1 MNRPTLTLAL
11 LLSLASGAALAAGT
25 PVDETRPLSGN
36 GRLTVSNVKGSI
48 TVTAWARSEVRVEG
62 SVGEGTDGLEITGGP
77 DNLVVKVKYPENGGG
92 WFGGW
97 GRGDA
102 GDSEL
107 RVSAPAGVTL
117 KVEAVSAEVDVTGI
131 NGDELEVES
140 VSGDVTVDS
149 QARAVEVT
157 TVSGSQHLKLYSND
171 VSAESVSGDVE
182 ITGELGGKVDLEA
195 VSGTL
200 SVDSSSAA
208 KSLSAGVVSG
218 DVRLRTGLQPGG
230 RLRAESLSGD
240 LEVTLPAAT
249 SASLSASSF
258 TGTIKSFAGT
268 VETEEHGPGSNL
280 DAKLGGGDGS
290 IELETFSGDLTVR
303 SE

>member
-1 MNRPTLTLAL
+1 MNRSTLTLAL
-11 LLSLASGAALAAGT
+11 LLSLASGAAFAQT
-25 PVDETRPLSGN
+25 PIDETRPLN
-36 GRLTVSNVKGSI
+36 ADARLSVSNVKGSI
-48 TVTAWARSEVRVEG
+48 KVTAWDRNEVRVEG
-62 SVGEGTDGLEITGGP
+62 FVGEGTEGLEITGGP
-77 DNLVVKVKYPENGGG
+77 GNLTVKVKYPEGG

-97 GRGDA
+97 GGNDA

-117 KVEAVSAEVDVTGI
+117 KVEAVAAEVEVTGI
-131 NGDELEVES
+131 RGAELTVEN

-149 QARAVEVT
+149 QARDVEIN
-157 TVSGSQHLKLYSND
+157 TVSGDQHLTLHSND

-182 ITGELGGKVDLEA
+182 ITGELGGKIDLEA

-200 SVDSSSAA
+200 RVDSRSAA
-208 KSLSAGVVSG
+208 KSLTAGVVSG
-218 DVRLRTGLQPGG
+218 DVKLRTGLQPGG

-268 VETEEHGPGSNL
+268 VETEEHGPGSSL

>member
-1 MNRPTLTLAL
+1 MNRSTLTLAL
-11 LLSLASGAALAAGT
+11 LLSLASGAAFAAQT
-25 PVDETRPLSGN
+25 PIDETRPLN
-36 GRLTVSNVKGSI
+36 ADARLSVSNVKGSI
-48 TVTAWARSEVRVEG
+48 TVTAWDRNEVRIEG
-62 SVGEGTDGLEITGGP
+62 YTGDGTDGLEISGGAG
-77 DNLVVKVKYPENGGG
+77 DLTIRVKYPESG

-97 GRGDA
+97 GGNDA

-117 KVEAVSAEVDVTGI
+117 KVEAVAAEVEVRGI
-131 NGDELEVES
+131 RGAELAIEN

-149 QARAVEVT
+149 QARDVEVS
-157 TVSGSQHLKLYSND
+157 TVSGDQHLTLHSND

-182 ITGELGGKVDLEA
+182 ITGELGGRIDLEA
-195 VSGTL
+195 VSGSL
-200 SVDSSSAA
+200 IVDSASAA
-208 KSLSAGVVSG
+208 KSLTAGVVSG

-240 LEVTLPAAT
+240 LDVMLPSST

-268 VETEEHGPGSNL
+268 VETEEHGPGSSL
-280 DAKLGGGDGS
+280 EAKLGGGDGS

-303 SE
+303 SQ

>member
-1 MNRPTLTLAL
+1 MNRSTLTLAL
-11 LLSLASGAALAAGT
+11 LLPLATGAACAAQT
-25 PVDETRPLSGN
+25 PIDETRPLDADA
-36 GRLTVSNVKGSI
+36 RLSVENVKGSI
-48 TVTAWARSEVRVEG
+48 TVTAWDRNEVRVEG
-62 SVGEGTDGLEITGGP
+62 YTGEGTDGLEISGTAG
-77 DNLVVKVKYPENGGG
+77 NLSIKVKYPENSG

-97 GRGDA
+97 GGNDA

-117 KVEAVSAEVDVTGI
+117 KVEAVSAEVEVTGI
-131 NGDELEVES
+131 RGAELAIDN

-149 QARAVEVT
+149 QARDVEVN
-157 TVSGSQHLKLYSND
+157 TVSGDQHLTLHSND

-182 ITGELGGKVDLEA
+182 ITGELGGRVDLEA
-195 VSGTL
+195 VSGSL
-200 SVDSSSAA
+200 IVDSASAA
-208 KSLSAGVVSG
+208 KSLTAGVVSG

-240 LEVTLPAAT
+240 LDVLLPAST

-268 VETEEHGPGSNL
+268 VETEEHGPGSSL

>member
-1 MNRPTLTLAL
+1 MNRSTLTLAL
-11 LLSLASGAALAAGT
+11 LLSLASGAACAQT
-25 PVDETRPLSGN
+25 PIDETRPLDADA
-36 GRLTVSNVKGSI
+36 RLSVANVKGRI
-48 TVTAWARSEVRVEG
+48 TVTAWDRNEVRVQG
-62 SVGEGTDGLEITGGP
+62 HVGEGTEGLEISGTAG
-77 DNLVVKVKYPENGGG
+77 NLSVKVKYPENGGG

-97 GRGDA
+97 GGNDA

-117 KVEAVSAEVDVTGI
+117 KVEAVSAEVEVTGI
-131 NGDELEVES
+131 RGAELAIDN

-149 QARAVEVT
+149 QARDVDVN
-157 TVSGSQHLKLYSND
+157 TVSGDQHLTLHSND

-182 ITGELGGKVDLEA
+182 ITGELGGRIDLEA

-200 SVDSSSAA
+200 RVDSNSAA
-208 KSLSAGVVSG
+208 KSLTAGVVSG

-240 LEVTLPAAT
+240 LDVVLPAAT

-268 VETEEHGPGSNL
+268 VETEEHGPGSSL